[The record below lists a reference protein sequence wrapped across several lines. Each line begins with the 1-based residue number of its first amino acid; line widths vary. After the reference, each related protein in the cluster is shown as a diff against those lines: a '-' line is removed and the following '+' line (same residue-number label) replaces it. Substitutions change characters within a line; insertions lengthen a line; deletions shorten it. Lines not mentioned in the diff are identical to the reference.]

1 MTVGPWVVFPS
12 QASTL
17 VGRLASDP
25 PGSVHSMMLTL
36 ELGVKNVF
44 DPTLTETLWPS

>member
-17 VGRLASDP
+17 VGRLASAP
-25 PGSVHSMMLTL
+25 FGSVHSMMFTL
-36 ELGVKNVF
+36 ELGLKNVF
-44 DPTLTETLWPS
+44 DPTLTEILSPS